1 MYIYT
6 LNNKFNK
13 LKITE
18 KIKNYVFQLLEEDF
32 YVDNIE
38 SINTEDTL
46 NSIGL
51 DSMDIITLSYYLDDK
66 FGISI
71 SEQEVQSWATIQD
84 VFDTLQLY
92 ESIYS

>member
-1 MYIYT
+1 M
-6 LNNKFNK
+6 
-13 LKITE
+13 KITE

-51 DSMDIITLSYYLDDK
+51 DSMDIIILSYYLDDK

>member
-1 MYIYT
+1 M
-6 LNNKFNK
+6 
-13 LKITE
+13 KITE

-71 SEQEVQSWATIQD
+71 SEQEVQSWGTIQD

>member
-1 MYIYT
+1 M
-6 LNNKFNK
+6 
-13 LKITE
+13 KITE

>member
-1 MYIYT
+1 M
-6 LNNKFNK
+6 
-13 LKITE
+13 KITE

-32 YVDNIE
+32 YVGNIE

>member
-1 MYIYT
+1 M
-6 LNNKFNK
+6 
-13 LKITE
+13 
-18 KIKNYVFQLLEEDF
+18 
-32 YVDNIE
+32 
-38 SINTEDTL
+38 INTEDTL

>member
-1 MYIYT
+1 M
-6 LNNKFNK
+6 
-13 LKITE
+13 KITE

-32 YVDNIE
+32 YVDNIK

-51 DSMDIITLSYYLDDK
+51 DSIDIITLSYYLDDK

>member
-1 MYIYT
+1 MQIEQQIRNTIIQGILTYD
-6 LNNKFNK
+6 
-13 LKITE
+13 
-18 KIKNYVFQLLEEDF
+18 KNVFVVED
-32 YVDNIE
+32 
-38 SINTEDTL
+38 
-46 NSIGL
+46 
-51 DSMDIITLSYYLDDK
+51 LDDK

>member
-1 MYIYT
+1 M
-6 LNNKFNK
+6 
-13 LKITE
+13 KITE

-32 YVDNIE
+32 YVDNIR

-71 SEQEVQSWATIQD
+71 SDEVQSWATIQD
-84 VFDTLQLY
+84 VFDTLQHFMNRF
-92 ESIYS
+92 ITNR

>member
-1 MYIYT
+1 M
-6 LNNKFNK
+6 
-13 LKITE
+13 KITE

-84 VFDTLQLY
+84 VFDRGLY
-92 ESIYS
+92 